1 MGNED
6 GADRQLAPAAGDEAA
21 SDAPPVIERVA
32 YGSSGRE
39 VSDRDPGQTAYGVG
53 QIPITKEAANGEH
66 GAVAVEASARP
77 RLVPAAADLPLG
89 QVLLSEGLITEEQL
103 ARALVAQKLS
113 RRPLGLELVSQG
125 AVHEDHLT
133 LVLSAHLEA
142 PVADLKHVELDPEV
156 ARLVPE
162 DFARQNLVL
171 PLRRE
176 NGHLAVAM
184 SDPSNIPLR
193 NDLRLITGLP
203 VTAFVAGPSDILLN
217 LTRIHNMRPRLHEA
231 AQTLKESR
239 PQIQFDRVVTLELA
253 RITTN
258 SPAVEIVN
266 LLITQ
271 GLRDRASDIHI
282 EPQKDFLRI
291 RFRIDGVLQDMA
303 HLPTTTGAA
312 LASRVKIMA
321 GMNIVERR
329 RAQDGQISVNVDGR
343 ELDVRVA
350 TMETIWGEKLV
361 MRLLDRGRSLITLP
375 QLGFSPN
382 AYSDFHRML
391 HSPYGMMI
399 VSGPTGSGKT
409 TTLYAS
415 IHELDRQV
423 RNIMTIEDPVEYMFE
438 NINQSQINKL
448 ADISFANGLRAILR
462 QDPDIILVG
471 EIRDR
476 ETAEIAVQ
484 SALTGHLVVSSLHAT
499 DAVGALL
506 RFTDMGIEGFL
517 IASSVIAI
525 VAQRLVRKIC
535 DGCRTAYVPVEED
548 IEFAG
553 SLGVAPPHEL
563 YRGQGCSRCN
573 GTGYYD
579 RIGVFEVL
587 TMSDAIKRLVMAK
600 ASHAEILTEAVSGG
614 MVPLRADAWSKIVA
628 GITTVPEVLRS
639 VYII

>member
-1 MGNED
+1 MALEVTD
-6 GADRQLAPAAGDEAA
+6 TVRTSAAR
-21 SDAPPVIERVA
+21 ER
-32 YGSSGRE
+32 R
-39 VSDRDPGQTAYGVG
+39 
-53 QIPITKEAANGEH
+53 
-66 GAVAVEASARP
+66 
-77 RLVPAAADLPLG
+77 LG
-89 QVLLSEGLITEEQL
+89 QVLLDEGLISEEQL
-103 ARALVAQKLS
+103 GRALDAQRTTLAH
-113 RRPLGLELVSQG
+113 LGAVLVSQG
-125 AVHEDHLT
+125 AIAEDDLT
-133 LVLSAHLEA
+133 LALSVHLDT
-142 PVADLKHVELDPEV
+142 PVADLKHTEVDAEV

-162 DFARQNLVL
+162 EFARRNLVL
-171 PLRRE
+171 PLHRE
-176 NGHLAVAM
+176 NGYLAVAM
-184 SDPSNIPLR
+184 GDPSNVHLL

-203 VTAFVAGPSDILLN
+203 VVPNIAGPSDILAN
-217 LTRIHNMRPRLHEA
+217 LTRIHTMHPRLVEA
-231 AQTLKESR
+231 ARTLEESR
-239 PQIQFDRVVTLELA
+239 PEMHLDRVMTLELA
-253 RITTN
+253 GVTSG

-266 LLITQ
+266 LLIRQ

-282 EPQKDFLRI
+282 EPQKDYLRI

-303 HLPTTTGAA
+303 HLPTSTGAA

-329 RAQDGQISVNVDGR
+329 RAQDGQISVNVDDR

-350 TMETIWGEKLV
+350 TIETIWGEKLV
-361 MRLLDRGRSLITLP
+361 MRLLDRSRSLITLP
-375 QLGFSPN
+375 QLGFSRS
-382 AYSDFHRML
+382 AYAEYRRML

-415 IHELDRQV
+415 IHELDQQV
-423 RNIMTIEDPVEYMFE
+423 RNIMTIEDPVEYTFD

-448 ADISFANGLRAILR
+448 ADITFANGLRAILR

-484 SALTGHLVVSSLHAT
+484 SALTGHLVLSSLHAT

-525 VAQRLVRKIC
+525 VAQRLVRKTC
-535 DGCRTAYVPVEED
+535 EGCRVPYSPTQED
-548 IEFAG
+548 IDFSA
-553 SLGVAPPHEL
+553 SLGMTPPQTL
-563 YRGQGCSRCN
+563 YRGQGCTRCN

-579 RIGVFEVL
+579 RLGVFEVL
-587 TMSDAIKRLVMAK
+587 TMSDELKRLVMNK
-600 ASHAEILTEAVSGG
+600 ASHREILAAAVAGG
-614 MVPLRADAWSKIVA
+614 MVPLKTDAWQKITA
-628 GITTVPEVLRS
+628 GVTTVSEVLRS

>member
-1 MGNED
+1 MS
-6 GADRQLAPAAGDEAA
+6 AP
-21 SDAPPVIERVA
+21 RTT
-32 YGSSGRE
+32 GSKPRE
-39 VSDRDPGQTAYGVG
+39 VGTNGQEVG
-53 QIPITKEAANGEH
+53 QFPITNEPPDDQHEQ
-66 GAVAVEASARP
+66 VALQIADPSRNNASSRE
-77 RLVPAAADLPLG
+77 RLLG
-89 QVLLSEGLITEEQL
+89 QVLVEEGLINEEQL
-103 ARALVAQKLS
+103 ARALAAQRTTLS
-113 RRPLGLELVSQG
+113 HLGAVLVSQG
-125 AVHEDHLT
+125 AVAEDDLT
-133 LVLSAHLEA
+133 LVLSMHLGT
-142 PVADLKHVELDPEV
+142 PVADLKHAEVDAEV

-162 DFARQNLVL
+162 EFARHNLVL
-171 PLRRE
+171 PVRRV
-176 NGHLAVAM
+176 NGHLEVAM
-184 SDPSNIPLR
+184 GDPSNVHLL

-203 VTAFVAGPSDILLN
+203 VVPHIAGPSDILAN
-217 LTRIHNMRPRLHEA
+217 LTRIHSMHPRLVEA
-231 AQTLKESR
+231 ARTLQESR
-239 PQIQFDRVVTLELA
+239 PDMHLDRVMTLELA
-253 RITTN
+253 SVTSA

-266 LLITQ
+266 LLIRQ

-282 EPQKDFLRI
+282 EPQKEYLRV
-291 RFRIDGVLQDMA
+291 RFRIDGVLRDMA
-303 HLPTTTGAA
+303 HLPTSTGAA

-329 RAQDGQISVNVDGR
+329 RAQDGQISVNVDDR

-350 TMETIWGEKLV
+350 TIETIWGEKLV
-361 MRLLDRGRSLITLP
+361 MRLLDRSRSLITLP
-375 QLGFSPN
+375 QLGFSRS
-382 AYSDFHRML
+382 AYAEYRRML

-415 IHELDRQV
+415 IHELDQQV
-423 RNIMTIEDPVEYMFE
+423 RNIMTIEDPVEYTFE

-484 SALTGHLVVSSLHAT
+484 SALTGHLVLSSLHAT

-525 VAQRLVRKIC
+525 VAQRLVRKTC
-535 DGCRTAYVPVEED
+535 EGCKVPYSPTQED
-548 IEFAG
+548 IDFG
-553 SLGVAPPHEL
+553 TSLGLPRPQTL

-579 RIGVFEVL
+579 RVGVFEVL
-587 TMSDAIKRLVMAK
+587 TMSDDLKRLVMNK
-600 ASHAEILTEAVSGG
+600 ASHQEIMAAAVAGG
-614 MVPLRADAWSKIVA
+614 MVPLRIDAWQKITA
-628 GITTVPEVLRS
+628 GVTTVSEVLRS
-639 VYII
+639 VYIL

>member
-1 MGNED
+1 M
-6 GADRQLAPAAGDEAA
+6 
-21 SDAPPVIERVA
+21 
-32 YGSSGRE
+32 GSSDGTDGNLAVEASSEGSIEPNPASTHAAKRRDQRGRK
-39 VSDRDPGQTAYGVG
+39 PGQRARGVR
-53 QIPITKEAANGEH
+53 QFPITNGPGSGEH
-66 GAVAVEASARP
+66 RDVAVGASARP
-77 RLVPAAADLPLG
+77 RANKSTDAPIG
-89 QVLLSEGLITEEQL
+89 QVLLSEGLITAEQL
-103 ARALVAQKLS
+103 TRALTAQ
-113 RRPLGLELVSQG
+113 RVVQAPLGSILVNQG
-125 AVHEDHLT
+125 ALQEDQLT
-133 LVLSAHLEA
+133 LVLSEHLEA
-142 PVADLKHVELDPEV
+142 PIADLKHIDVDADV
-156 ARLVPE
+156 ARLLPE
-162 DFARQNLVL
+162 DFARRNHVL
-171 PLRRE
+171 PIRRD
-176 NGHLAVAM
+176 NGHVDVAM
-184 SDPSNIPLR
+184 ADPSNLALR
-193 NDLRLITGLP
+193 NDIRLITGHP
-203 VTAFVAGPSDILLN
+203 VVAYIAGTSDILLN
-217 LTRIHNMRPRLHEA
+217 LTRIHDIHPRLSVA

-239 PQIQFDRVVTLELA
+239 PGVDFDRIVTLELA
-253 RITTN
+253 KVTTN

-282 EPQKDFLRI
+282 EPQKDFLRV
-291 RFRIDGVLQDMA
+291 RFRVDGVLQDVA

-343 ELDVRVA
+343 DLDVRVA

-361 MRLLDRGRSLITLP
+361 MRLLDRSRSLITLP
-375 QLGFSPN
+375 QLGLAHD
-382 AYSDFHRML
+382 AYRGYHRLL

-423 RNIMTIEDPVEYMFE
+423 RNIMTIEDPVEYMFD
-438 NINQSQINKL
+438 NINQSQINRL
-448 ADISFANGLRAILR
+448 ADMSFANGLRAILR

-484 SALTGHLVVSSLHAT
+484 SALTGHLVLSSLHAT

-525 VAQRLVRKIC
+525 VAQRLVRKTC
-535 DGCRTAYVPVEED
+535 DGCRVPYAPTDED
-548 IEFAG
+548 REFAA
-553 SLGVAPPHEL
+553 SIDETVPDLL
-563 YRGQGCSRCN
+563 YRGKGCSRCN
-573 GTGYYD
+573 GTGYFD

-587 TMSDAIKRLVMAK
+587 TMTDDVKRLVIAK
-600 ASHAEILTEAVSGG
+600 ASHGEIMAAAVASG
-614 MVPLRADAWSKIVA
+614 MAPLRMDAWAKIKA
-628 GITTVPEVLRS
+628 GVTTVSEVVRS

>member
-1 MGNED
+1 MLELG
-6 GADRQLAPAAGDEAA
+6 
-21 SDAPPVIERVA
+21 DAPSATARWP
-32 YGSSGRE
+32 
-39 VSDRDPGQTAYGVG
+39 DR
-53 QIPITKEAANGEH
+53 
-66 GAVAVEASARP
+66 
-77 RLVPAAADLPLG
+77 RLGDI
-89 QVLLSEGLITEEQL
+89 LLAEGLISEAQL
-103 ARALVAQKLS
+103 ARALATQKTS
-113 RRPLGLELVSQG
+113 STPLGAVLVNQG
-125 AVHEDHLT
+125 ALREDSLT
-133 LVLSAHLEA
+133 LALSAHLDA
-142 PVADLKHVELDPEV
+142 PIADLKHGDVDAEV
-156 ARLVPE
+156 ARSVPE
-162 DFARQNLVL
+162 DFARRHVVL

-176 NGHLAVAM
+176 NGHVAVAM
-184 SDPSNIPLR
+184 SDPSNLPLL
-193 NDLRLITGLP
+193 NDIRLLTGLP
-203 VTAFVAGPSDILLN
+203 VTAYIASPSDILAN
-217 LTRIHNMRPRLHEA
+217 LSRVHSMRPRLQEA
-231 AQTLKESR
+231 ARNLQESR
-239 PQIQFDRVVTLELA
+239 PQLGFDRVITLELA
-253 RITTN
+253 NITAT

-282 EPQKDFLRI
+282 EPQKEFLRV

-350 TMETIWGEKLV
+350 TIETIWGEKLV
-361 MRLLDRGRSLITLP
+361 MRLLDRSRSLITLP
-375 QLGFSPN
+375 QLGYSRG
-382 AYSDFHRML
+382 AYEEYHRML

-415 IHELDRQV
+415 IHELDQQV

-484 SALTGHLVVSSLHAT
+484 SALTGHLVLSSLHAT

-525 VAQRLVRKIC
+525 VAQRLVRKTC
-535 DGCRTAYVPVEED
+535 DGCKVPTSPNAEEV
-548 IEFAG
+548 EFAA
-553 SLGVAPPHEL
+553 SLGMSAPKQLFH
-563 YRGQGCSRCN
+563 GQGCSRCN
-573 GTGYYD
+573 MTGYYD

-587 TMSDAIKRLVMAK
+587 TMTDEIKRLVIAK
-600 ASHAEILTEAVSGG
+600 ASHREILDAAVRSG
-614 MVPLRADAWSKIVA
+614 MVPLRVDAWDKITGGV
-628 GITTVPEVLRS
+628 TTVGEVLRS

>member
-1 MGNED
+1 VRRPNGPQSRL
-6 GADRQLAPAAGDEAA
+6 GAQTPAPGDL
-21 SDAPPVIERVA
+21 
-32 YGSSGRE
+32 
-39 VSDRDPGQTAYGVG
+39 GQTTQGGG
-53 QIPITKEAANGEH
+53 QFPITKRGWGTQHQGVLELDDAPLAGARSPELRLGEILMAE
-66 GAVAVEASARP
+66 GIIGEDQLGRALATQRVTLA
-77 RLVPAAADLPLG
+77 PLG
-89 QVLLSEGLITEEQL
+89 SVL
-103 ARALVAQKLS
+103 VK
-113 RRPLGLELVSQG
+113 QG
-125 AVHEDHLT
+125 AVHEDRLT
-133 LVLSAHLEA
+133 LVLSVHLGA
-142 PVADLKHVELDPEV
+142 PIADLKNGEVDAEV

-162 DFARQNLVL
+162 DFARRHLVL
-171 PLRRE
+171 PLGRDH
-176 NGHLAVAM
+176 GHVAVAM
-184 SDPSNIPLR
+184 ADPSNLPLL
-193 NDLRLITGLP
+193 NDIRLIIGLP
-203 VTAFVAGPSDILLN
+203 VAPYIASPSDILAN
-217 LTRIHNMRPRLHEA
+217 LSRVHSMRPRLQQA
-231 AQTLKESR
+231 AQTLEESR
-239 PQIQFDRVVTLELA
+239 PQLGFDRVTTLELA
-253 RITTN
+253 SITSN

-282 EPQKDFLRI
+282 EPQKDFLRV

-303 HLPTTTGAA
+303 HLPSATGAA

-329 RAQDGQISVNVDGR
+329 RAQDGQISVNVDSR

-350 TMETIWGEKLV
+350 TIETIWGEKLV
-361 MRLLDRGRSLITLP
+361 MRLLDRSRSLITLP
-375 QLGFSPN
+375 QLGFSRG
-382 AYSDFHRML
+382 AYSEYHRML

-415 IHELDRQV
+415 IHELDQQV
-423 RNIMTIEDPVEYMFE
+423 RNIMTIEDPVEYMFD

-484 SALTGHLVVSSLHAT
+484 SALTGHLVLSSLHAT

-525 VAQRLVRKIC
+525 VAQRLVRKTC
-535 DGCRTAYVPVEED
+535 DGCKAPHPPNTEEL
-548 IEFAG
+548 EFAA
-553 SLGVAPPHEL
+553 SLGMPAPESLHHGE
-563 YRGQGCSRCN
+563 GCSRCN
-573 GTGYYD
+573 MTGYYD

-587 TMSDAIKRLVMAK
+587 TMNDDIKRLVIAK
-600 ASHAEILTEAVSGG
+600 ASHQEILVHAVKGG
-614 MVPLRADAWSKIVA
+614 MVPLRVDAWHKISA
-628 GITTVPEVLRS
+628 GVTTVSEVLRS
-639 VYII
+639 VYIL

>member
-1 MGNED
+1 VGNPNGSHEHITPPD
-6 GADRQLAPAAGDEAA
+6 ARQNPAGEENSPGGQASGKRDREIPK
-21 SDAPPVIERVA
+21 
-32 YGSSGRE
+32 SGH
-39 VSDRDPGQTAYGVG
+39 TAHEVG
-53 QIPITKEAANGEH
+53 QIPITNHDVTGEH
-66 GAVAVEASARP
+66 GAVAVEARERP
-77 RLVPAAADLPLG
+77 QPAPVSRDQPLG
-89 QVLLSEGLITEEQL
+89 QMLLAEGLITDDQL
-103 ARALVAQKLS
+103 ARALTAQRMS
-113 RRPLGLELVSQG
+113 RARLGSVLVSQG
-125 AVHEDHLT
+125 ALHEDHLT
-133 LVLSAHLEA
+133 LALSAQFDV
-142 PVADLKHVELDPEV
+142 PIADLKHAEV
-156 ARLVPE
+156 DAAIARLVPE
-162 DFARQNLVL
+162 DFARRNVVL
-171 PLRRE
+171 PLSRQ

-184 SDPSNIPLR
+184 SDPGDLVLL
-193 NDLRLITGLP
+193 NDLRLITGFP
-203 VTAFVAGPSDILLN
+203 VAPYIAGQSDILLN
-217 LTRIHNMRPRLHEA
+217 LTRVHDMHPRLHEA

-239 PQIQFDRVVTLELA
+239 PQMQLDRVMTLELA
-253 RITTN
+253 NVTSA

-282 EPQKDFLRI
+282 EPQKDHLRI

-303 HLPTTTGAA
+303 HLPTATGAA

-329 RAQDGQISVNVDGR
+329 RAQDGQISVSVDGR

-350 TMETIWGEKLV
+350 TIETIWGEKLV
-361 MRLLDRGRSLITLP
+361 MRLLDRSRSLITLP
-375 QLGFSPN
+375 QLGFSRS
-382 AYSDFHRML
+382 AYEDFHRML

-415 IHELDRQV
+415 IHELDQQV

-484 SALTGHLVVSSLHAT
+484 SALTGHLVLSSLHAT

-535 DGCRTAYVPVEED
+535 DACKVASQPTRED
-548 IEFAG
+548 IEFG
-553 SLGVAPPHEL
+553 LSLGMSAPPQL
-563 YRGQGCSRCN
+563 YVGQGCSRCN
-573 GTGYYD
+573 GTGYFD

-587 TMSDAIKRLVMAK
+587 IMSDEIKRLVMRR
-600 ASHAEILTEAVSGG
+600 ASHAEILQAASAGG
-614 MVPLRADAWSKIVA
+614 MVPLRADAWTKITA
-628 GITTVPEVLRS
+628 GVTTVSEVMRS

>member
-1 MGNED
+1 M
-6 GADRQLAPAAGDEAA
+6 PATPHTPGSPPIKVGTNGHDVGRFPITNK
-21 SDAPPVIERVA
+21 PPVDQHEPV
-32 YGSSGRE
+32 
-39 VSDRDPGQTAYGVG
+39 VSEIADISRTSVHSRDRL
-53 QIPITKEAANGEH
+53 I
-66 GAVAVEASARP
+66 
-77 RLVPAAADLPLG
+77 G
-89 QVLLSEGLITEEQL
+89 QVLLDEGLITQEQL
-103 ARALVAQKLS
+103 ARALDVQRTTLLH
-113 RRPLGLELVSQG
+113 LGAVLVSQG
-125 AVHEDHLT
+125 AVAEDDLT
-133 LVLSAHLEA
+133 MVLSVHLDA
-142 PVADLKHVELDPEV
+142 PVADLKHTDVDAEV

-162 DFARQNLVL
+162 EFARHNLVL

-184 SDPSNIPLR
+184 GDPSNVHLL
-193 NDLRLITGLP
+193 NDLRLITGLQVVP
-203 VTAFVAGPSDILLN
+203 NIAGPSDILAN
-217 LTRIHNMRPRLHEA
+217 LTRIHSMQPRLVEA
-231 AQTLKESR
+231 ARTLQESR
-239 PQIQFDRVVTLELA
+239 PDMHLDRVMTLELA
-253 RITTN
+253 SVTSA

-266 LLITQ
+266 LLIRQ

-282 EPQKDFLRI
+282 EPQKDYLRV

-303 HLPTTTGAA
+303 HLPTSTGAA

-329 RAQDGQISVNVDGR
+329 RAQDGQISVKVDDR

-350 TMETIWGEKLV
+350 TIETIWGEKLV
-361 MRLLDRGRSLITLP
+361 MRLLDRSRSLITLP
-375 QLGFSPN
+375 QLGFSRS
-382 AYSDFHRML
+382 AYSEYRRML

-415 IHELDRQV
+415 IHELDQQV
-423 RNIMTIEDPVEYMFE
+423 RNIMTIEDPVEYTFE

-484 SALTGHLVVSSLHAT
+484 SALTGHLVLSSLHAT

-525 VAQRLVRKIC
+525 VAQRLVRKTC
-535 DGCRTAYVPVEED
+535 DGCKVPYAPTQED
-548 IEFAG
+548 INFGE
-553 SLGVAPPHEL
+553 SLGLPRPEVL

-579 RIGVFEVL
+579 RLGVFEVL
-587 TMSDAIKRLVMAK
+587 TMSNDLKRLVMNK
-600 ASHAEILTEAVSGG
+600 ASHQEIMAAAVAGG
-614 MVPLRADAWSKIVA
+614 MVPLRIDAWQKITA
-628 GITTVPEVLRS
+628 GVTTVSEVLRS

>member
-1 MGNED
+1 M
-6 GADRQLAPAAGDEAA
+6 
-21 SDAPPVIERVA
+21 
-32 YGSSGRE
+32 
-39 VSDRDPGQTAYGVG
+39 
-53 QIPITKEAANGEH
+53 H
-66 GAVAVEASARP
+66 P
-77 RLVPAAADLPLG
+77 RL
-89 QVLLSEGLITEEQL
+89 Q
-103 ARALVAQKLS
+103 
-113 RRPLGLELVSQG
+113 
-125 AVHEDHLT
+125 
-133 LVLSAHLEA
+133 
-142 PVADLKHVELDPEV
+142 EV
-156 ARLVPE
+156 
-162 DFARQNLVL
+162 
-171 PLRRE
+171 
-176 NGHLAVAM
+176 
-184 SDPSNIPLR
+184 
-193 NDLRLITGLP
+193 
-203 VTAFVAGPSDILLN
+203 
-217 LTRIHNMRPRLHEA
+217 

-239 PQIQFDRVVTLELA
+239 PQMQFDRVVTLELA
-253 RITTN
+253 KITST

-303 HLPTTTGAA
+303 HLPIATGAA

-350 TMETIWGEKLV
+350 TIETIWGEKLV

-375 QLGFSPN
+375 QLGFSPT
-382 AYSDFHRML
+382 AYEDFHRML

-409 TTLYAS
+409 TTLYAA

-484 SALTGHLVVSSLHAT
+484 SALTGHLVLSSLHAT

-525 VAQRLVRKIC
+525 VAQRLVRKVC
-535 DGCRTAYVPVEED
+535 DGCRTAYIPTEED
-548 IEFAG
+548 LQFAA
-553 SLGVAPPHEL
+553 SLNAPAPREL

-579 RIGVFEVL
+579 RLGVFEVL
-587 TMSDAIKRLVMAK
+587 TMTDEIKRLIMSKAGHTEIMA
-600 ASHAEILTEAVSGG
+600 AAMVAG
-614 MVPLRADAWSKIVA
+614 MVPLRADAWAKIVT

>member
-1 MGNED
+1 
-6 GADRQLAPAAGDEAA
+6 
-21 SDAPPVIERVA
+21 VA
-32 YGSSGRE
+32 LE
-39 VSDRDPGQTAYGVG
+39 VTEKRST
-53 QIPITKEAANGEH
+53 
-66 GAVAVEASARP
+66 
-77 RLVPAAADLPLG
+77 AAAPRNRRLG
-89 QVLLSEGLITEEQL
+89 QVLLDEGLVSEEQL
-103 ARALVAQKLS
+103 GRALTAQRTS
-113 RRPLGLELVSQG
+113 SAQLGAVLVSQG
-125 AVHEDHLT
+125 AIPEDQMTQLLSMHLDT
-133 LVLSAHLEA
+133 
-142 PVADLKHVELDPEV
+142 PVADLKHMEVDAEV

-162 DFARQNLVL
+162 DFARHNLVL
-171 PLRRE
+171 PLHRE

-184 SDPSNIPLR
+184 GDPSNVPLL

-203 VTAFVAGPSDILLN
+203 IAPKIAGPSDILVN
-217 LTRIHNMRPRLHEA
+217 LTRIHSMHPRLVEA
-231 AQTLKESR
+231 ARTLEESR
-239 PQIQFDRVVTLELA
+239 PEMRLDRVMTLELA
-253 RITTN
+253 GVTSG

-266 LLITQ
+266 LLIRQ

-282 EPQKDFLRI
+282 EPQKDYLRI

-303 HLPTTTGAA
+303 HLPTSTGAA

-329 RAQDGQISVNVDGR
+329 RAQDGQISVNVDDR
-343 ELDVRVA
+343 QLDVRVA
-350 TMETIWGEKLV
+350 TIETIWGEKLV
-361 MRLLDRGRSLITLP
+361 MRLLDRSRSLITLP
-375 QLGFSPN
+375 QLGFSRS
-382 AYSDFHRML
+382 AHAEYHRML

-415 IHELDRQV
+415 VHELDQQV
-423 RNIMTIEDPVEYMFE
+423 RNIMTIEDPVEYTFQG
-438 NINQSQINKL
+438 INQSQINKL

-484 SALTGHLVVSSLHAT
+484 SALTGHLVLSSLHAT

-525 VAQRLVRKIC
+525 VAQRLVRKNC
-535 DGCRTAYVPVEED
+535 DGCKVPYSPTLED
-548 IEFAG
+548 LEFAK
-553 SLGVAPPHEL
+553 SIGVAPPLTL

-579 RIGVFEVL
+579 RLGVFEVL
-587 TMSDAIKRLVMAK
+587 TMSDEVKRMVINK
-600 ASHAEILTEAVSGG
+600 ASHQEILAAAIASG
-614 MVPLRADAWSKIVA
+614 MVPLRTDAWQKIIGGV
-628 GITTVPEVLRS
+628 TTVSEVLRS
-639 VYII
+639 VYIL

>member
-1 MGNED
+1 M
-6 GADRQLAPAAGDEAA
+6 
-21 SDAPPVIERVA
+21 
-32 YGSSGRE
+32 
-39 VSDRDPGQTAYGVG
+39 
-53 QIPITKEAANGEH
+53 
-66 GAVAVEASARP
+66 AVEASARP
-77 RLVPAAADLPLG
+77 RQTPALQERIG

-103 ARALVAQKLS
+103 TRALNAQRLAHA
-113 RRPLGLELVSQG
+113 PLGTLLVNQG
-125 AVHEDHLT
+125 AVHEDHMT
-133 LVLSAHLEA
+133 VVLSGHLEV
-142 PVADLKHVELDPEV
+142 PVADLKHFEFDLEV

-162 DFARQNLVL
+162 DFARRNMVL
-171 PLRRE
+171 PLRRD

-184 SDPSNIPLR
+184 SDPSNLMLL
-193 NDLRLITGLP
+193 NDIRLMTGLP
-203 VTAFVAGPSDILLN
+203 VAPYIAATSDILLN
-217 LTRIHNMRPRLHEA
+217 LTRIHDMQPRLHVV
-231 AQTLKESR
+231 AQTLNESR
-239 PQIQFDRVVTLELA
+239 PQAQFDRVVTLELA
-253 RITTN
+253 KVTSN

-282 EPQKDFLRI
+282 EPQKEYLRV

-303 HLPTTTGAA
+303 HLPSATGAA
-312 LASRVKIMA
+312 LSSRVKIMA

-375 QLGFSPN
+375 QLGFSQG
-382 AYSDFHRML
+382 AYREYHRLL
-391 HSPYGMMI
+391 HSPYGMLI

-415 IHELDRQV
+415 IHELDSQV
-423 RNIMTIEDPVEYMFE
+423 RNIMTIEDPVEYMFDH
-438 NINQSQINKL
+438 INQSQINKL

-484 SALTGHLVVSSLHAT
+484 SALTGHLVLSSLHAT
-499 DAVGALL
+499 DAAGALL

-525 VAQRLVRKIC
+525 VAQRLVRKTC
-535 DGCRTAYVPVEED
+535 DGCRAPYAPTQED
-548 IEFAG
+548 IDFAVSVG
-553 SLGVAPPHEL
+553 AQVPTEL

-573 GTGYYD
+573 GTGYFD

-587 TMSDAIKRLVMAK
+587 TMTDEVKRLVIAK
-600 ASHAEILTEAVSGG
+600 ASHADILSAAVADG
-614 MVPLRADAWSKIVA
+614 MLPLRADAWAKISA
-628 GITTVPEVLRS
+628 GVTTVSEVMRS